1 MAALFKIEAEVNG
14 HEPERRRAARQER
27 SLPLLAKLRDFLA
40 AALASIS
47 RKSALAGAIRYSL
60 SRWQALCRFAED
72 GRLEMSNDAAE
83 RAIRPLALGRKN
95 YLFAGSDSGGRRAA
109 ILYTLIQTAALNG
122 LDPEAYLRDVLARIA
137 EHPINRI
144 DDLFPWTWAASHTA
158 AAA

>member
-1 MAALFKIEAEVNG
+1 M
-14 HEPERRRAARQER
+14 RQER
-27 SLPLLAKLRDFLA
+27 SLRLLAELKDFLND
-40 AALASIS
+40 ALGRIS
-47 RKSALAGAIRYSL
+47 RKSSLAVAIRYSL
-60 SRWQALCRFAED
+60 SRWPALCRFAHD
-72 GRLEMSNDAAE
+72 GRLEMTNNAAE

-109 ILYTLIQTAALNG
+109 ILYTLIQTATLNG

-144 DDLFPWTWAASHTA
+144 DDLLPWIWLASSVTA

>member
-1 MAALFKIEAEVNG
+1 MTN
-14 HEPERRRAARQER
+14 
-27 SLPLLAKLRDFLA
+27 
-40 AALASIS
+40 
-47 RKSALAGAIRYSL
+47 
-60 SRWQALCRFAED
+60 
-72 GRLEMSNDAAE
+72 NAAE

-109 ILYTLIQTAALNG
+109 ILYTLIQTAVLNG

-144 DDLFPWTWAASHTA
+144 DDLLPWAWATSPRTA